1 MQHLFDLFVLPR
13 PPGVRHVKAEEEEES
28 EMNER
33 MSKRIA
39 ANFENETE
47 WRCENIERLGMEIL
61 GDSKTVV
68 NWMCGEW
75 QIRNKQYVRLVGTLQ
90 NTVSM
95 LSGWGL
101 TSPASGQNLY
111 KHFFR
116 EGNERA
122 DKLSWEARG
131 GQTITRW
138 FAYDK
143 FLSTR
148 KTALRGAF
156 DGGVSNEGCGGG
168 WWLQI
173 GVVGRGSSVQVDFPI
188 SSSSSSS
195 SSSSCT
201 SSHSFHWHDVAE
213 EAMSLPPGS
222 TVTCCELAACA
233 ALTRAAAKV
242 ACALLRPT

>member
-1 MQHLFDLFVLPR
+1 MLLLCLSLPLPR
-13 PPGVRHVKAEEEEES
+13 CFCPWARFGSLGFPAPRLLSLWLPAGWTHESYRPCCSCCYQFMYQCSDFIYLRQQRHCI
-28 EMNER
+28 R
-33 MSKRIA
+33 RI
-39 ANFENETE
+39 
-47 WRCENIERLGMEIL
+47 RG
-61 GDSKTVV
+61 G
-68 NWMCGEW
+68 
-75 QIRNKQYVRLVGTLQ
+75 
-90 NTVSM
+90 
-95 LSGWGL
+95 
-101 TSPASGQNLY
+101 
-111 KHFFR
+111 
-116 EGNERA
+116 
-122 DKLSWEARG
+122 SWEARG

-195 SSSSCT
+195 SSSCT

-222 TVTCCELAACA
+222 TVTCCELTACA

-242 ACALLRPT
+242 ACALLRPA